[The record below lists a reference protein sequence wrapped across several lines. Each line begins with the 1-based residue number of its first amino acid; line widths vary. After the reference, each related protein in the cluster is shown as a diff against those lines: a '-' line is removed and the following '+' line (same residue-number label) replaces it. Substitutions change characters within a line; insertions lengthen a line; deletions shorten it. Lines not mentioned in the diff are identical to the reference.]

1 MVMRSDARTP
11 ATSTVRGKQ
20 SPECSNCVMRRR
32 IPSSTISKTISICRC
47 KRLRLGWPQA
57 KAKKTK
63 RLRCCV
69 ALRTPRTFWASI
81 RFRPVHLFRFANNL
95 AVCCSKGVNQRK
107 HNGNLKQHSRSIRDD
122 SEVYMEPRAPPNKT
136 ATRKVKAVITQS
148 WRHKPQKLPAH
159 EMN

>member
-1 MVMRSDARTP
+1 MVMRSDVRTP
-11 ATSTVRGKQ
+11 ANSTVRGKQ

-32 IPSSTISKTISICRC
+32 IPSSTILRTISICRC

-69 ALRTPRTFWASI
+69 ELPRPRTFWVSI

-95 AVCCSKGVNQRK
+95 AVCCSKWVNQKK
-107 HNGNLKQHSRSIRDD
+107 HNENLKQHSKSIRDD
-122 SEVYMEPRAPPNKT
+122 SEVYMERREPPSKA
-136 ATRKVKAVITQS
+136 ATRKMQAAITRS
-148 WRHKPQKLPAH
+148 SPHKRQTLPAR

>member
-1 MVMRSDARTP
+1 
-11 ATSTVRGKQ
+11 
-20 SPECSNCVMRRR
+20 MRRTM
-32 IPSSTISKTISICRC
+32 PSLIILRTISICGC
-47 KRLRLGWPQA
+47 KRLPAGYPPANTR
-57 KAKKTK
+57 KAK
-63 RLRCCV
+63 RLTCCA
-69 ALRTPRTFWASI
+69 ALRTPKTIWASI

-95 AVCCSKGVNQRK
+95 AVSCSKGVNQRK

-136 ATRKVKAVITQS
+136 ATRKVQAVTTQS